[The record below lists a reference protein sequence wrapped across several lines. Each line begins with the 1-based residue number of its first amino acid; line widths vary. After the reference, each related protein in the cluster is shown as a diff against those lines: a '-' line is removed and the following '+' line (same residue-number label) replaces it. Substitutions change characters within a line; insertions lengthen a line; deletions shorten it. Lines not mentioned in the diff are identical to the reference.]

1 MISSQL
7 AVRFTGVEAAMKA
20 SGHDTGASGLTVAK
34 IIRTSRISIEPASW
48 QQGVSI
54 AMQANSVVQV
64 AANSTDTPRYPV
76 PEP

>member
-7 AVRFTGVEAAMKA
+7 AVRFSGVEAALKA
-20 SGHDTGASGLTVAK
+20 SGHGTGASGLTVAK
-34 IIRTSRISIEPASW
+34 IIRTSWISIDPASS

-54 AMQANSVVQV
+54 AMQANSGVQV